1 MTKQIFP
8 FIFCFIRELNLH
20 SPLTF
25 SLTSARELNPFTPR
39 SPSPST
45 HSTLKKNP
53 SVKSMGARFEQKNSL
68 ALQHKTRCNYKT
80 NSSESI
86 ERHQYADV

>member
-53 SVKSMGARFEQKNSL
+53 SVKSMGARFEQKISL
-68 ALQHKTRCNYKT
+68 QYKKVNLLNVINAQT
-80 NSSESI
+80 FSE
-86 ERHQYADV
+86 